1 MTIEVMEIESQQAD
15 DTQQSKRFQSLQYR
29 YLSVYLVVMGA
40 DWLQGPYLYKLYQ
53 SYGFDLV
60 QIAFLFLTGFVSGAI
75 GGTAAGS
82 LADSWGRR
90 RGCLLFCVTS
100 LTSLFLRL
108 RSYYPLLFLSHVLSG
123 MAASMQ
129 YSVFEAWYVAEH
141 TSQNLP
147 SDWMAR
153 TFGKGTF
160 LNGLVAIIAGIVAN
174 GVVDLWGYTAPFVV
188 SMGLVMVAAGMI
200 TSSWGENFGESG
212 SGKIQLTRTLM
223 DGLHTLWRDSNI
235 LVLGA
240 AQTVFECAMY
250 IFVLLYT
257 PAIENAAAIYVGT
270 DEKSQELPL
279 GYLFSTM
286 MFAVMMG
293 SLTFQALER
302 RSSLAATTSSS
313 STLLRVVSWFTKDRL
328 LISALTLACASFS
341 AMVYNQST
349 SLPIL
354 AIAYHVFEF
363 STGLYYPSLSS
374 LKAEVIP
381 EETRAAVMTLL
392 RIPMNIGVGIIM
404 WHVDDLSTS
413 MMWAIC
419 ALMTM
424 TGTALMIT
432 KYRPKLPQ
440 QQ

>member
-1 MTIEVMEIESQQAD
+1 MTLETMDIESLPPD
-15 DTQQSKRFQSLQYR
+15 DHNVKRFKSLQYR
-29 YLSVYLVVMGA
+29 YLTVYLVVMGA

-82 LADSWGRR
+82 MADSWGRR
-90 RGCLLFCVTS
+90 RGCFLFCATS
-100 LTSLFLRL
+100 CLSLFLRVF
-108 RSYYPLLFLSHVLSG
+108 SSNYPLLFVSHVLSG

-141 TSQNLP
+141 TTQNLP
-147 SDWMAR
+147 GEWMAR

-160 LNGLVAIIAGIVAN
+160 LNGLVAIVAGIVAN
-174 GVVDLWGYTAPFVV
+174 AVVDLWGYTAPFVV
-188 SMGLVMVAAGMI
+188 SMALVVLAAGTI
-200 TSSWGENFGESG
+200 SSTWAENYGESS
-212 SGKIQLTRTLM
+212 SGQIQLMRTLKE
-223 DGLHTLWRDSNI
+223 GLQALLRDSNI

-257 PAIENAAAIYVGT
+257 PAIEKTAAVYVGT

-293 SLTFQALER
+293 SLTFQTLER
-302 RSSLAATTSSS
+302 QSSS
-313 STLLRVVSWFTKDRL
+313 SSAWRLASWCTKDRL
-328 LISALTLACASFS
+328 LVLALGLASTSFG
-341 AMVYNQST
+341 AMMYDEAT

-354 AIAYHVFEF
+354 VVAYHVFEF

-374 LKAEVIP
+374 LKAEAIP

-392 RIPMNIGVGIIM
+392 RIPMNVGVGIIM
-404 WHVDDLSTS
+404 WHVDDLSTP
-413 MMWAIC
+413 MLFAIC
-419 ALMTM
+419 SLMTMVGAALMT
-424 TGTALMIT
+424 I
-432 KYRPKLPQ
+432 KFRPKIPQ

>member
-1 MTIEVMEIESQQAD
+1 MTMESMDIESQPD
-15 DTQQSKRFQSLQYR
+15 DSQQSKRFQSLQYR

-100 LTSLFLRL
+100 FISLLLRL
-108 RSYYPLLFLSHVLSG
+108 GNNYPLLFISHILSG

-141 TSQNLP
+141 TAENLP

-153 TFGKGTF
+153 TFGKATF

-174 GVVDLWGYTAPFVV
+174 GVVDHWGYTAPFIV
-188 SMGLVMVAAGMI
+188 SMGLVTVAAGMI
-200 TSSWGENFGESG
+200 SSSFAENYGEKST
-212 SGKIQLTRTLM
+212 GKIQLTHTLM
-223 DGLHTLWRDSNI
+223 EGLQTLWRDSNI
-235 LVLGA
+235 LILGA
-240 AQTVFECAMY
+240 AQTAFECAMY

-270 DEKSQELPL
+270 DEKNQELPL

-293 SLTFQALER
+293 SLSFQALER
-302 RSSLAATTSSS
+302 RSSSASITSSCL
-313 STLLRVVSWFTKDRL
+313 LLRLISWFTKDRL
-328 LISALTLACASFS
+328 LISALTLACASFG
-341 AMVYNQST
+341 AMAYNQSA

-354 AIAYHVFEF
+354 VIAYHVFEF

-419 ALMTM
+419 SLMTM
-424 TGTALMIT
+424 SGTALLII
-432 KYRPKLPQ
+432 KYKSKLPQ